1 MIKQNYNPRM
11 FNNAIRIFHNTRI
24 IPALSNME
32 SEHEDFEA
40 KISITY
46 DKTHVRFYIYSNY
59 PVKFSPVPLE
69 NPMDFIPNNLKHQ
82 LAPIFNQQS
91 CKWYVSTI
99 YLSIK

>member
-1 MIKQNYNPRM
+1 M

-32 SEHEDFEA
+32 FEHEDFEA
-40 KISITY
+40 KITISYNKTY
-46 DKTHVRFYIYSNY
+46 VRFNIQSNY
-59 PVKFSPVPLE
+59 PIKFLPTHLE
-69 NPMDFIPNNLKHQ
+69 NHMNLIPNNLKHQ

-91 CKWYVSTI
+91 YKGYVSKI